1 MYKYSKNRKLEQLL
15 NTIEYEIKCGLS
27 DEDIKRYYNE
37 FKKEIDYNIAQY
49 GNVLVYHYEVRC
61 LYRECGYKSIEKIS
75 DDKLWEIYR
84 RQVGYVVRKI
94 LGL

>member
-1 MYKYSKNRKLEQLL
+1 MYKYSKNRKLERLL
-15 NTIEYEIKCGLS
+15 NSIEYEIKCGLS

-49 GNVLVYHYEVRC
+49 GNVLVYYYDVRC
-61 LYRECGYKSIEKIS
+61 LYRECGYKSIEKFS
-75 DDKLWEIYR
+75 DEKLWETYR

-94 LGL
+94 LGV